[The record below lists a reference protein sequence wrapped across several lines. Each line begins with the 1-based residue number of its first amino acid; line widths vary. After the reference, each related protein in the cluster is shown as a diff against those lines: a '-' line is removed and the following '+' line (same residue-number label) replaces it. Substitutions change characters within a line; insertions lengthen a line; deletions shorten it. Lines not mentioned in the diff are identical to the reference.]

1 MRIPASRI
9 AIIGGGF
16 SGTLALANL
25 VREADRPLSIEIFD
39 ATGEVGQGVAYGTQ
53 DVEHLLN
60 VRADRMGA
68 FSGEPSGFWEWLQ
81 SDEGQAESQRIW
93 PQGKITTDCFAP
105 RKLYAAYLQSVFAVT
120 LFEAREKSIKIQV
133 HHAQVLDA
141 IPHMER
147 LRLTVESEGNQR
159 KLVFDAGVLA
169 TGNQRPRSFGF
180 EAGLIHGREGY
191 ISDIWHPQPDA
202 LYPNQVSGLPADSE
216 AVIIGTGLTTVDA
229 VLTLRKRGY
238 KGRITAISRNGWMP
252 LPHATA
258 KPYPAW
264 EWNETPEHAPKTALG
279 LLIRLR
285 GEIRKA
291 NDEGYDWRA
300 VVDSIRPVTQ
310 QLWKRL
316 NVRERRRF
324 LRKLFTVWNIHRH
337 RMAPELHALLAKEQ
351 AAGTLRILAGNLY
364 YVGSDGDGLNVAYRL
379 RGANKLES
387 VQAKLVLNCT
397 GPQYDI
403 AKGASRLLANLRD
416 RGIITAGPLR
426 TGIEIESGKRG
437 WQQGSVKGLGA
448 GMLYPIGTLLV
459 GELFECTAVPELRDR
474 AKQLANQL
482 LQSLGA

>member
-1 MRIPASRI
+1 MPLPGSRI

-25 VREADRPLSIEIFD
+25 VRETDRPLSIEIFD
-39 ATGEVGQGVAYGTQ
+39 ASGEVGQGVAYGTQ
-53 DVEHLLN
+53 DISHLLN

-68 FSGEPSGFWEWLQ
+68 YSGEPSGFWDWLQ
-81 SDEGQAESQRIW
+81 SEGGAFEAKRICPDARIAAES
-93 PQGKITTDCFAP
+93 FLP
-105 RKLYAAYLQSVFAVT
+105 RKLYAVYLQAVFAQAV
-120 LFEAREKSIKIQV
+120 FEAREKGVKIQV

-169 TGNQRPRSFGF
+169 TGNLRPRSFGF
-180 EAGLIHGREGY
+180 EAGMIEGREGY
-191 ISDIWHPQPDA
+191 ISDIWHPQPDS
-202 LYPNQVSGLPADSE
+202 LYPNKVSTLPQDSE
-216 AVIIGTGLTTVDA
+216 VVIIGTGLTTVDA
-229 VLTLRKRGY
+229 ILTLRKNGY
-238 KGRITAISRNGWMP
+238 KGLITAISRHGWLP
-252 LPHATA
+252 LPHAAA

-264 EWNETPEHAPKTALG
+264 EWNETPEHAPNTAMG

-291 NDEGYDWRA
+291 QDEGYDWRA

-324 LRKLFTVWNIHRH
+324 FRKLFTVWNIHRH
-337 RMAPELHALLAKEQ
+337 RMAPELHAVLAKEQ
-351 AAGTLRILAGNLY
+351 EAGTLRIVAGSLY
-364 YVGSDGDGLNVAYRL
+364 YVGSEEKGLNVAYRL
-379 RGANKLES
+379 RGANRLES
-387 VQAKLVLNCT
+387 VHARLVLNCT

-403 AKGASRLLANLRD
+403 ATGANRLLANLRD

-426 TGIEIESGKRG
+426 TGIEMESGKRG
-437 WQQGSVKGLGA
+437 WQQGSAKGSA
-448 GMLYPIGTLLV
+448 PGMLYPIGTLLV
-459 GELFECTAVPELRDR
+459 GELLECTAVPELRER
-474 AKQLANQL
+474 AKQLSIQL
-482 LQSLGA
+482 LQNLGQ